1 MKLYRLLARA
11 FPPAFRRRY
20 EEELAETAAELL
32 QSEQSR
38 GPWRRLR
45 VWVGL
50 SVDAVARG
58 LAERRA
64 ERVAT
69 AQPRPRLGRSIA
81 SECRHAV
88 RALAGRPIFSVTI
101 VGLLAITMGAN
112 TAVFSVVDAALLRP
126 LPYANPERLVLL
138 WESYAAMHLTTMPWS
153 DLDYLDVR
161 AATSL
166 ESAAI
171 FRPRRVVLTGHGD
184 AVSLRA
190 SIVEGGLFGV
200 LGVSAGQ
207 GRVFNEDDT
216 RGTHHDAAL
225 LSHAS
230 WQTRFGAD
238 PAIVGRSISIDYR
251 PFTVI
256 GVLPPGFSFPPP
268 VTYNGQ
274 MIAVEPEIYLPYE
287 LKTEPDERGSHN
299 AFVIARLKPGV
310 PVQAAQ
316 AEVAAIGERVAR
328 QYPETNTDMHM
339 SATSLHAQSVVSIR
353 TTLFVLL
360 AAVGG
365 VLLIAC
371 ASIAN
376 LILARGSGRGRE
388 MALRASL
395 GASRAS
401 LVRQLLFESAMLGV
415 AGTALGFLVA
425 QWISTGLVTL
435 NPIELPAMF
444 QSAIDWRVLGFT
456 AALTV
461 AAVFT
466 FGLIPA
472 LQGSRTD
479 LRLMLHSGARTS
491 SLPADRRTK
500 AALAIV
506 QVALALVLLVGSGL
520 ALRSLAR
527 LWNLDPGFRPEH
539 AAAVRITLPPTRYD
553 SESSQRAFEDR
564 LRLRLRQVPG
574 VSRVSTSTLLPFAT
588 QIQHT
593 GDYMVVGLP
602 PRKVGDYLIATYQ
615 STSPEY
621 PASLSLRILE
631 GRGFTDADAAGAPL
645 VALVSE
651 SLALRHWPAGHA
663 SGHQLRLGDPDDPP
677 RTIIGVVSDVRMEG
691 FAARFAPSIY
701 LPISQLPLADF
712 WLIVTSPRPADQ
724 LSADVRAAIREIDP
738 GLPVGAM
745 RALVDVMGDTIKT
758 PRFATI
764 ILSAFAGTALLIAAI
779 GLYGVLT
786 FDALERR
793 RELGVRVALGATPA
807 SIRRLLVGRGVRI
820 VAAGVMLGAV
830 GALAS
835 TRLLAGVFLEV
846 PRADAMAFAAA
857 TALLAVTTLVA
868 TWLPARRATRT
879 DPIDALRTQ

>member
-20 EEELAETAAELL
+20 EDELAETAAELL
-32 QSEQSR
+32 QSEHSH

-45 VWVGL
+45 AWVGL
-50 SVDAVARG
+50 SVDAVTRG

-64 ERVAT
+64 ERVA
-69 AQPRPRLGRSIA
+69 AAHPRPRLGRSMV
-81 SECRHAV
+81 SECRHAI
-88 RALAGRPIFSVTI
+88 RALAGRPIFSATI

-138 WESYAAMHLTTMPWS
+138 WESYARMHLTTMPWS

-171 FRPRRVVLTGHGD
+171 FRPRRVVLTGRGD

-190 SIVEGGLFGV
+190 SIVEGGLFGL
-200 LGVSAGQ
+200 LGIDAGQ
-207 GRVFNEDDT
+207 GRLFNEDDT
-216 RGTHHDAAL
+216 RGHHDVAL

-251 PFTVI
+251 PVTVI
-256 GVLPPGFSFPPP
+256 GVLPAGFSFPPP
-268 VTYNGQ
+268 LTYNGQ
-274 MIAVEPEIYLPYE
+274 MIAVEPEVYLPYE
-287 LKTEPDERGSHN
+287 LKTDPDERGSHN
-299 AFVIARLKPGV
+299 AFVIGRLKPGIT
-310 PVQAAQ
+310 VQAAH

-328 QYPETNTDMHM
+328 AYPETNTDMRM

-353 TTLFVLL
+353 TMLFVLL

-401 LVRQLLFESAMLGV
+401 LVRQLLFENALLGV
-415 AGTALGFLVA
+415 VGTGLGFLVA

-456 AALTV
+456 AVLTI

-479 LRLMLHSGARTS
+479 LRVMLQSGPRTS
-491 SLPADRRTK
+491 GSPADRRTK
-500 AALAIV
+500 AALAV
-506 QVALALVLLVGSGL
+506 LQVALALVLLVGSGL
-520 ALRSLAR
+520 AIRSLAR

-539 AAAVRITLPPTRYD
+539 AAAVRITLPETRYQ
-553 SESSQRAFEDR
+553 SEPSQRAFEDR
-564 LRLRLRQVPG
+564 IRLRVRQVPG

-602 PRKVGDYLIATYQ
+602 PRQVGDYLIATYQ

-651 SLALRHWPAGHA
+651 SLALRHWPAGRA
-663 SGHQLRLGDPDDPP
+663 SGHQLRLGDPDEPA

-691 FAARFAPSIY
+691 FAGRFAPSIY
-701 LPISQLPLADF
+701 LPISQSPLADF

-738 GLPVGAM
+738 GVPVGAL

-764 ILSAFAGTALLIAAI
+764 ILSAFAATALLIAAI
-779 GLYGVLT
+779 GLYGVLA

-820 VAAGVMLGAV
+820 VAAGVMLGAA
-830 GALAS
+830 GAVAS
-835 TRLLAGVFLEV
+835 TPLLAGLFLEV
-846 PRADAMAFAAA
+846 PQADAVAFTAA

>member
-20 EEELAETAAELL
+20 EEELAATAAELL
-32 QSEQSR
+32 QSEHSH

-45 VWVGL
+45 AWVGL
-50 SVDAVARG
+50 SVDAVTRG

-64 ERVAT
+64 ERLAT
-69 AQPRPRLGRSIA
+69 AHPRPRLGRSMA
-81 SECRHAV
+81 AECRHAI
-88 RALAGRPIFSVTI
+88 RALAGRPIFSATI

-126 LPYANPERLVLL
+126 LPYASPERLVLL
-138 WESYAAMHLTTMPWS
+138 WESYARMHLTTMPWS

-190 SIVEGGLFGV
+190 SIVEGGLFAV
-200 LGVSAGQ
+200 LGIDAGQ
-207 GRVFNEDDT
+207 GRLFNEDDM
-216 RGTHHDAAL
+216 RGHHDVAL

-251 PFTVI
+251 PVTVI
-256 GVLPPGFSFPPP
+256 GVLPSGFSFPPP
-268 VTYNGQ
+268 LTYNGQ
-274 MIAVEPEIYLPYE
+274 MIAVEPEVYLPYE
-287 LKTEPDERGSHN
+287 LKTDPDERGSHN
-299 AFVIARLKPGV
+299 AFVIGRLKPGIT
-310 PVQAAQ
+310 VQAAQ

-328 QYPETNTDMHM
+328 AYPETNTDMRM

-353 TTLFVLL
+353 TVLLVLL

-415 AGTALGFLVA
+415 VGTGLGFLVA

-456 AALTV
+456 AALTI

-479 LRLMLHSGARTS
+479 LRLMLQSGPRTS
-491 SLPADRRTK
+491 GSPADRRTK
-500 AALAIV
+500 AALAV
-506 QVALALVLLVGSGL
+506 LQVALALVLLVGSGL

-539 AAAVRITLPPTRYD
+539 AAAVRITLPEMRYD

-564 LRLRLRQVPG
+564 IRLRLRQVPG

-602 PRKVGDYLIATYQ
+602 PRQVGDYLVATYQ

-621 PASLSLRILE
+621 PASLSLRMLE
-631 GRGFTDADAAGAPL
+631 GRGFTDADTAGAPL

-651 SLALRHWPAGHA
+651 SLALRHWPAGRA
-663 SGHQLRLGDPDDPP
+663 TGHQLRLGDPDEPA

-691 FAARFAPSIY
+691 FAGRFAPSIY
-701 LPISQLPLADF
+701 LPISQSPLADF

-738 GLPVGAM
+738 GVPVGAL
-745 RALVDVMGDTIKT
+745 RALVDVMGDTIKA

-764 ILSAFAGTALLIAAI
+764 ILSAFAATALLIAAI
-779 GLYGVLT
+779 GLYGVLA

-820 VAAGVMLGAV
+820 VAAGVLLGAA

-835 TRLLAGVFLEV
+835 TRLLAGLFLEV
-846 PRADAMAFAAA
+846 PRADVVAFAAA

>member
-1 MKLYRLLARA
+1 VKLYRLLARA

-32 QSEQSR
+32 QSEHSH

-45 VWVGL
+45 AWVGL
-50 SVDAVARG
+50 SVDAVTRG

-64 ERVAT
+64 ERAAT
-69 AQPRPRLGRSIA
+69 TPPRSRLGRSMV
-81 SECRHAV
+81 SEYRHAI
-88 RALAGRPIFSVTI
+88 RALAGRPVFSATI

-138 WESYAAMHLTTMPWS
+138 WESYARMHLTTMPWS

-200 LGVSAGQ
+200 LGIDAGQ
-207 GRVFNEDDT
+207 GRLFNEDDT
-216 RGTHHDAAL
+216 RGHHDVAL

-251 PFTVI
+251 PVTVI
-256 GVLPPGFSFPPP
+256 GVLPAGFSFPPP
-268 VTYNGQ
+268 LTYNGQ
-274 MIAVEPEIYLPYE
+274 MIAIEPEVYLPYE
-287 LKTEPDERGSHN
+287 LKTDPDERGSHN
-299 AFVIARLKPGV
+299 AFVIGRLKPGIT
-310 PVQAAQ
+310 VQAAH
-316 AEVAAIGERVAR
+316 AEIAAIGERVAR
-328 QYPETNTDMHM
+328 AYPETNTDMRM

-353 TTLFVLL
+353 TILFVLL

-415 AGTALGFLVA
+415 VGTGLGFLVA

-456 AALTV
+456 AALTI

-479 LRLMLHSGARTS
+479 LRLMLQSGPRTS
-491 SLPADRRTK
+491 GSPADRRTK
-500 AALAIV
+500 AALAV
-506 QVALALVLLVGSGL
+506 LQVALALVLLVGSGL
-520 ALRSLAR
+520 ALRSLAH

-539 AAAVRITLPPTRYD
+539 AAAVRITLPETRYD
-553 SESSQRAFEDR
+553 SESSQRAFDDR
-564 LRLRLRQVPG
+564 IRLRLRQVPG

-588 QIQHT
+588 QIQHS

-621 PASLSLRILE
+621 PASLSLRMLE

-645 VALVSE
+645 VALISE
-651 SLALRHWPAGHA
+651 SLALRHWPAGRA
-663 SGHQLRLGDPDDPP
+663 SGHQLRLGDPDEPA

-691 FAARFAPSIY
+691 FAGRFAPSIY
-701 LPISQLPLADF
+701 LPMSQAPLADF

-724 LSADVRAAIREIDP
+724 LSADVRAAIGEIDP
-738 GLPVGAM
+738 GVPVGAL

-758 PRFATI
+758 PRFAAI
-764 ILSAFAGTALLIAAI
+764 ILSAFAATALLIAAI
-779 GLYGVLT
+779 GLYGVLA

-820 VAAGVMLGAV
+820 VAAGVLLGAA

-835 TRLLAGVFLEV
+835 TRLLAGLFLEV
-846 PRADAMAFAAA
+846 PRADVVAFAAA
-857 TALLAVTTLVA
+857 TALLALTTLVA